1 VCIKRN
7 TRHTC
12 RDIHA
17 GITCSDISILLDPLV
32 FLPDLVVLQ
41 GVHVHCRPGHTKGGT
56 AWKKEKIK
64 EEEKERKK
72 YFPLKINDFFP
83 AGAQAEHLI

>member
-41 GVHVHCRPGHTKGGT
+41 GVHVHCRPGHKKGVHG
-56 AWKKEKIK
+56 AIGKKKK
-64 EEEKERKK
+64 SKKRKRKK
-72 YFPLKINDFFP
+72 KNFPLEPYK
-83 AGAQAEHLI
+83 